1 MFSSDALQRRD
12 TLAWSPLAGEHQ
24 SRGRVHTV
32 DHRRRDQDRGA
43 AFLCRLIDD
52 VHGTQLQGRGM
63 IGIDLGGLDK
73 LPRDLSFGGPENDA
87 GLFLTLGLGLARHG
101 ILQGHRDSDV
111 ADLDRGHRHAPSGG
125 LVANLVPEVFVSSLP
140 VRQEGCKHGR
150 ADHFTERG
158 LRDTVDSLLER
169 RIRWVSDVPENNCVD
184 VDWHVCGDSLT
195 GTVGVLTC
203 CSYPSDS
210 ASVTPVLNPRHRSI
224 GDGPLRKATELFCAG
239 TSNCRIW
246 CVASRHGSPAAFL
259 DEGTPVPRRGNL
271 LNATSFA
278 AESVCCWNFSTQ

>member
-1 MFSSDALQRRD
+1 MLVVRTVMGVLNPSTNVSPPWYAAPSPGGAALAAAHRYSKIVSSDALQRRNP
-12 TLAWSPLAGEHQ
+12 SPGALWPASICCQ
-24 SRGRVHTV
+24 SRPE
-32 DHRRRDQDRGA
+32 GA
-43 AFLCRLIDD
+43 R
-52 VHGTQLQGRGM
+52 QQ
-63 IGIDLGGLDK
+63 
-73 LPRDLSFGGPENDA
+73 
-87 GLFLTLGLGLARHG
+87 
-101 ILQGHRDSDV
+101 
-111 ADLDRGHRHAPSGG
+111 PSGQTRG
-125 LVANLVPEVFVSSLP
+125 L
-140 VRQEGCKHGR
+140 QHGR

-169 RIRWVSDVPENNCVD
+169 RLTCVTEVPENNCVD

-271 LNATSFA
+271 VERDEL
-278 AESVCCWNFSTQ
+278 CR